1 MLDANFTETA
11 WPDASLMK
19 DSVIILLGCF
29 PRLRIQIMRA
39 EYVAKQD

>member
-1 MLDANFTETA
+1 MLDTESA
-11 WPDASLMK
+11 WPDAPLTK

-29 PRLRIQIMRA
+29 LRLRIQIMQT